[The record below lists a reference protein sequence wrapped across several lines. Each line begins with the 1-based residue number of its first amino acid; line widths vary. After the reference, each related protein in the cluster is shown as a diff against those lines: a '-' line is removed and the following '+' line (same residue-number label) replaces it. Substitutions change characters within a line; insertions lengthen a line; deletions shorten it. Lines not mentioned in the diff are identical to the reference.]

1 MIIFFTTIGIGSSI
15 AALKKGGKL
24 LVIFWLLSGVMTFMQ
39 TVIGVGV
46 AKVTNIHPLYG
57 VLAGSAGAFGKT
69 VEQLGVMG
77 ASTMAL

>member
-46 AKVTNIHPLYG
+46 AKVTNIHPYIWG
-57 VLAGSAGAFGKT
+57 FSWFCWSFWKNG
-69 VEQLGVMG
+69 
-77 ASTMAL
+77 